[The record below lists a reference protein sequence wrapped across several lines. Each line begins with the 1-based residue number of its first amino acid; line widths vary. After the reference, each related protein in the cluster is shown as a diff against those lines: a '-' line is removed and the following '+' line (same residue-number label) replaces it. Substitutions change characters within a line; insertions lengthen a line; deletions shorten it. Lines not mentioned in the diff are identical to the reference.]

1 MLKCKHEGGISMIAN
16 INELD
21 LKYLDD
27 KRTMKLQMWNLIF
40 NKMMVDK
47 DFETISI
54 KSWANIPGSRH
65 LIKEYKEFRKKEKK
79 QQKLMKIV

>member
-1 MLKCKHEGGISMIAN
+1 MIAN

-47 DFETISI
+47 DVETISI
-54 KSWANIPGSRH
+54 KSWTKIQGSRH
-65 LIKEYKEFRKKEKK
+65 LIKEYKKIKKKEKK
-79 QQKLMKIV
+79 LQKLMKIV